1 MISVSVFEAE
11 TKFTQEC
18 AEVDYLLRRADHE
31 TVAAIQALDPR
42 ASDSHAGLALH
53 YGAQSRELLGRLDE
67 RRERLGPD

>member
-42 ASDSHAGLALH
+42 ASNSHAVLALH
-53 YGAQSRELLGRLDE
+53 YGAQSRELMARLDQ
-67 RRERLGPD
+67 RAGTPRA

>member
-11 TKFTQEC
+11 TMFTQEC

-42 ASDSHAGLALH
+42 ASDSHAVLALH
-53 YGAQSRELLGRLDE
+53 YGAQSRALMAKLDE
-67 RRERLGPD
+67 RSCTPRP